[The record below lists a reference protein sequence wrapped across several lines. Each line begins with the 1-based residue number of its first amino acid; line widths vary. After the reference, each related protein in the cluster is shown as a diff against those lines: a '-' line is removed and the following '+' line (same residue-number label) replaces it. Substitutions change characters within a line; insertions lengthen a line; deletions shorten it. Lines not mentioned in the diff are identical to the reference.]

1 MRFTKW
7 LAACA
12 AGFLAFQPC
21 LAAEQFRADGAGQ
34 RQSSAFAGI
43 AIRVP
48 LGRAAGARKAT
59 ARLQLTTFHERRD
72 SRGGA
77 MVSQRHAG
85 VELGFNARGRAAY
98 FVGGQE
104 LRKMDERLHAK
115 GSTKWIIIGGVLVLV
130 VLVAASFAAAQPTA
144 GPPPGTFD

>member
-34 RQSSAFAGI
+34 RQSSAFAGV

-48 LGRAAGARKAT
+48 LGRTAGSRKPT

-72 SRGGA
+72 SRGGSV
-77 MVSQRHAG
+77 MSHRPDG
-85 VELGFNARGRAAY
+85 VELGLDARGRAAY
-98 FVGGQE
+98 FVGAQE
-104 LRKMDERLHAK
+104 VRKMDERLHAK
-115 GSTKWIIIGGVLVLV
+115 GSTKWILIGGVLVLV
-130 VLVAASFAAAQPTA
+130 VVVAAAFAGAQPTA
-144 GPPPGTFD
+144 GPPPGAFD